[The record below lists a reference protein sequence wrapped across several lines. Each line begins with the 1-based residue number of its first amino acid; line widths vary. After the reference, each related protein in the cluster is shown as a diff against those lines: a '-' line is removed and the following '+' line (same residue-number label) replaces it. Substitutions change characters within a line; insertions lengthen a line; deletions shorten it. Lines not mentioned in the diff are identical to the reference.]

1 MYVRT
6 CSRWGLTVKRRSN
19 EGLRRRTLQSRSQD
33 DLTERHR
40 QKMVAKRRRSVA
52 ATSLAPV
59 LTQDTVGNVV
69 ASRFGYYKTR
79 RPSNSS
85 GPPSAPRRLQESSK
99 AATSG
104 CVAQSACTSDPCK
117 VLGVTFK
124 QCGESCSVRTVC
136 DTCTRDGA
144 VALMAAH
151 ECTLRAP
158 HHCASTPVPLSVA
171 LLHRLAAA
179 HIISPKTTDWGGV
192 AGYWQCCEVI
202 GQVSIEECVNDPE
215 EPLSSKAF
223 TITTHMSCDTDSAT
237 SSCIAV
243 MDAPYIWIH
252 QPHWPTYVQ
261 SNSFT
266 FAFNPEIC
274 RSADLESPCDN
285 VGMVPCG
292 EHCVPRPEGTWEVAH
307 MAEQGLYSD
316 SKKHCDP
323 RGSVVADFAACE
335 NMHCDCK
342 HAGSTAFDECCVRG
356 GNGTS
361 CPSGSQQADPVENN
375 TGSYN
380 QDYYYDA
387 SSDSSSGS
395 GSWADEDYISYSGSY
410 DQSELWTGASSE
422 SGSWSTDQLRNSDN
436 VERDKCV
443 PLSDD
448 PCTQYPG
455 DRCGALGSFVT
466 CRPTSSTVVQ
476 VEISFAID
484 VGVIS
489 ESAESLHTFKQS
501 VIDTIAVSLGIAPGR
516 VRVISIEAGSV
527 IVVVEIT
534 GAARDSQEMT
544 PVAAA
549 VALQAKLADSNDS
562 IHHVSDVF
570 AAALGVVGMSVVTYG
585 DLDENTGDTV
595 SLAFDCAGVVGGNAV
610 RDHCGT
616 CDDDM
621 STDCVADCAGVWGG
635 SSSLDRC
642 GECAGDDSCVDCRG
656 VPFGEATYDDCS
668 TPHLDS
674 EREALGLSD
683 RSTVAGGEAS
693 TSGDIHSLLGAFAV
707 CVAASLLALAV
718 MCILKPQWWPV
729 GFATAAMCPRNCCSP
744 LWACLFRLPRRL
756 KHGRAR
762 SSSKVFATTRQRA
775 YQHET
780 GSSSDDEGGVD
791 DDAVGQQCVSK
802 LPSEPWASGST
813 LIAKAGRLKQND
825 WRTHTPELQQSSGLP
840 YIDPISMGML
850 HKVDWIA
857 AKARFKEV

>member
-1 MYVRT
+1 M
-6 CSRWGLTVKRRSN
+6 KDN
-19 EGLRRRTLQSRSQD
+19 EGLRRRTLQLRSQD
-33 DLTERHR
+33 FLTETHR
-40 QKMVAKRRRSVA
+40 QKLGAKRRRVA

-59 LTQDTVGNVV
+59 LTQDSVGNVV
-69 ASRFGYYKTR
+69 VSRFGYYKTR
-79 RPSNSS
+79 HSNSS
-85 GPPSAPRRLQESSK
+85 GPPSAPRRLQESGK
-99 AATSG
+99 AAASG
-104 CVAQSACTSDPCK
+104 CVAQSVCVAQSDPCK

-124 QCGESCSVRTVC
+124 QCGESCTVRTAC
-136 DTCTRDGA
+136 DTCTRDGF
-144 VALMAAH
+144 VALIAAD
-151 ECTLRAP
+151 ECTLRSP
-158 HHCASTPVPLSVA
+158 HHCASTPVPLSVP
-171 LLHRLAAA
+171 LIHRLAAA
-179 HIISPKTTDWGGV
+179 HIVSPKTTDWGGV
-192 AGYWQCCEVI
+192 AGYWKCCEVI
-202 GQVSIEECVNDPE
+202 EQISIEECINDPQ
-215 EPLSSKAF
+215 EPPSSKAF
-223 TITTHMSCDTDSAT
+223 TITTHMSCDSAT
-237 SSCIAV
+237 TSCIAV

-252 QPHWPTYVQ
+252 QPHWPNYVQ

-285 VGMVPCG
+285 IGMVPCG
-292 EHCVPRPEGTWEVAH
+292 EHCVPRPQGSWEVAH
-307 MAEQGLYSD
+307 MAEQGLYHSG
-316 SKKHCDP
+316 KKHCDP

-335 NMHCDCK
+335 NAHCDCK
-342 HAGSTAFDECCVRG
+342 HARAGSTTFDECCVCG

-361 CPSGSQQADPVENN
+361 CPSGSQPAEPVENNN
-375 TGSYN
+375 TGSYD
-380 QDYYYDA
+380 QDYYYDS

-395 GSWADEDYISYSGSY
+395 GSWADEGGIYSGSY
-410 DQSELWTGASSE
+410 DQSELWTGDSSD
-422 SGSWSTDQLRNSDN
+422 SGSWSSDQLQNSEH
-436 VERDKCV
+436 VEQDKCV

-448 PCTQYPG
+448 PCTQYPA
-455 DRCGALGSFVT
+455 DRCGALGNFVK

-484 VGVIS
+484 LGVIS

-501 VIDTIAVSLGIAPGR
+501 VIDTISASLGIAAGR
-516 VRVISIEAGSV
+516 VRVVSIEAGSV

-562 IHHVSDVF
+562 IRHVSGVF
-570 AAALGVVGMSVVTYG
+570 VAALGVVGMSVVTNG

-595 SLAFDCAGVVGGNAV
+595 ALAFDCAGVVGGNAA

-642 GECAGDDSCVDCRG
+642 GECAGEDSCVDCRG
-656 VPFGEATYDDCS
+656 VPFGEATYDDCIA
-668 TPHLDS
+668 PHPDS
-674 EREALGLSD
+674 ERGPVGLSD
-683 RSTVAGGEAS
+683 RSTVPGGEAS
-693 TSGDIHSLLGAFAV
+693 ESGDIHGLLGAFAV
-707 CVAASLLALAV
+707 CVAAGTLALAV

-729 GFATAAMCPRNCCSP
+729 GFASAAMWPCKRWCSP
-744 LWACLFRLPRRL
+744 LWACLIRLPRRL

-775 YQHET
+775 HQYET
-780 GSSSDDEGGVD
+780 GSSSDDEGDVD

-802 LPSEPWASGST
+802 LPSEPWAGGST

-825 WRTHTPELQQSSGLP
+825 WRMHTPELRQSSGLP
-840 YIDPISMGML
+840 HIDPISMGML
-850 HKVDWIA
+850 HKIDWIA